1 MRKAKTTIYLI
12 ALSIYLGFTILNSS
26 FFAPITDSFVKYAII
41 LCLIL
46 LLFKELLG
54 IKPKVREVVYLLLT
68 LLLTAIIYL
77 NLGWANA
84 ILPLFFFIYAARDV
98 PLSKILRL
106 AFLESAILLA
116 GIIICAK
123 LGIITDYIEIGART
137 RDYLG
142 FRYSLFPQVLLFNIT
157 ALDIYIHR
165 QKFTKLRA
173 SFWLIV
179 NFLMFTFT
187 DSRLAFALAIFLIL
201 GSYFITH
208 HSKFI
213 AKRKLLQ
220 LLAAASFIICSC
232 VSIAATINYNPL
244 TQSELNDFLGNRLSL
259 GQNAL
264 SEYGINLIGH
274 SDIVLV
280 GNGLTVEG
288 TKAIG
293 VYNYVDSLYVIL
305 LLRYGIIFHAIFIL
319 LLTATNFY
327 LFKKKDYLLLFIMTI
342 LALHGIIDD
351 LIIYLYYNTFWLV
364 IGKMI
369 IKTPVNQKELHA

>member
-157 ALDIYIHR
+157 ERY
-165 QKFTKLRA
+165 
-173 SFWLIV
+173 
-179 NFLMFTFT
+179 
-187 DSRLAFALAIFLIL
+187 
-201 GSYFITH
+201 
-208 HSKFI
+208 
-213 AKRKLLQ
+213 
-220 LLAAASFIICSC
+220 
-232 VSIAATINYNPL
+232 
-244 TQSELNDFLGNRLSL
+244 
-259 GQNAL
+259 
-264 SEYGINLIGH
+264 
-274 SDIVLV
+274 
-280 GNGLTVEG
+280 TV
-288 TKAIG
+288 
-293 VYNYVDSLYVIL
+293 D
-305 LLRYGIIFHAIFIL
+305 
-319 LLTATNFY
+319 
-327 LFKKKDYLLLFIMTI
+327 
-342 LALHGIIDD
+342 
-351 LIIYLYYNTFWLV
+351 
-364 IGKMI
+364 
-369 IKTPVNQKELHA
+369 